1 MAAGGG
7 GLRRQQ
13 AGRARHLNDESPFEF
28 PCSFPLKVMGHNR
41 PTFEQYVVEVVR
53 THAGSHS
60 LGQVTTRPSRNARYL
75 SVTVTFTAASRAQLD
90 DIYRT
95 LSVSDQV
102 LFLL

>member
-1 MAAGGG
+1 M
-7 GLRRQQ
+7 
-13 AGRARHLNDESPFEF
+13 NDESPLEF

-53 THAGSHS
+53 THAGSQA
-60 LGQVTTRPSRNARYL
+60 LGQVTTRPSRNARYR
-75 SVTVTFTAASRAQLD
+75 SVTVNFTAPSRAKLD

-95 LSVSDQV
+95 LSVSEQV

>member
-1 MAAGGG
+1 M
-7 GLRRQQ
+7 
-13 AGRARHLNDESPFEF
+13 NDESPFEF
-28 PCSFPLKVMGHNR
+28 PCSFPIKAMGQNL

-53 THAGSHS
+53 THAGSHA
-60 LGQVTTRPSRNARYL
+60 LGSVTTRPSRNARYL